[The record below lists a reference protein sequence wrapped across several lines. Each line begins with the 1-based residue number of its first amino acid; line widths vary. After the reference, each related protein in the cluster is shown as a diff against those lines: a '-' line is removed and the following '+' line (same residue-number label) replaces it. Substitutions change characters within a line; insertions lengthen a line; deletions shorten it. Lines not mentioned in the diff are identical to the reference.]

1 MATASSQKVNDPQQ
15 DADPAATAHP
25 ARAGAGGRRPRLR
38 VAINLLPEHPDHPSG
53 AHWFWTRVIPEVASR
68 LEPGEDLSL
77 VVSPRMRRL
86 HQGYG
91 PNVSYITYPW
101 SNEQRVLRTLSE
113 NLYSPVRLPLS
124 GIDVFNTLMT
134 PLLPVATSLVIHIKT
149 MHAYTAPESLN
160 PLARAYRRMNYP
172 RAAKVAEA
180 IIINSESLRSEVE
193 RYLDIDPAKLRLIY
207 EAVDHDLFKPG
218 DVASARAAVAARGV
232 TRPFVLFVSSLWRYK
247 NCDGLLRAFAL
258 AKPDLGDRQLAV
270 VGAGRD
276 EAYLAELRALA
287 AELGIL
293 SDVVFVGGVPLDAT
307 VDFYRAADAF
317 VYPSLNETFGLPILE
332 AMACGC
338 PVVTSDTSAMPET
351 AGGAAVLADPQEPAS
366 IARAIAEA
374 VGPGQDRL
382 RDAGLRRA
390 AQFTWGATAAA
401 TLDVYREVA
410 ERRRSRRT

>member
-1 MATASSQKVNDPQQ
+1 M
-15 DADPAATAHP
+15 
-25 ARAGAGGRRPRLR
+25 R

-53 AHWFWTRVIPEVASR
+53 AHWFWTRVIPEVAR
-68 LEPGEDLSL
+68 RMEPGEDLSL
-77 VVSPRMRRL
+77 LVSPRMRPL

-101 SNEQRVLRTLSE
+101 SNERRVLRTVSE

-124 GIDVFNTLMT
+124 GVDVFNTLMT
-134 PLLPVATSLVIHIKT
+134 PMLPVTPSLVIHIKT

-172 RAAKVAEA
+172 RAAKVAGA

-193 RYLDIDPAKLRLIY
+193 KYLEIDPAKLRLIY

-218 DVASARAAVAARGV
+218 DAAAARAAVAAHGV

-247 NCDGLLRAFAL
+247 NCDGLLRAFAQ
-258 AKPDLGDRQLAV
+258 AKADLGERQLVV

-276 EAYLAELRALA
+276 EAYLADLQSLA
-287 AELGIL
+287 AELGIAP
-293 SDVVFVGGVPLDAT
+293 DVVFVGGVPLEQT
-307 VDFYRAADAF
+307 VDFYRAADVF

-351 AGGAAVLADPQEPAS
+351 AGGAALLADPQEPAS
-366 IARAIAEA
+366 IARAITEA
-374 VGPGQDRL
+374 VGPDRDRL

-390 AQFTWGATAAA
+390 GEFTWGATAAA

-410 ERRRSRRT
+410 ERRGSRRT